1 VNINGWWR
9 RRSLRL
15 RVTALATAVLTTGLL
30 GGTVALAWLF
40 VHARVNTIDHTLQA
54 EMTVIT
60 QLAASGDLP
69 APLPAPPAGT
79 TFAQV
84 VDGADTVLAATLSV
98 SRVVPVL
105 PLAQINRLP
114 SRAFTTSASTLGP
127 SPLRVRAQ
135 ATTLRGVPVT
145 VIVGVPFG
153 DESSMLK
160 ALRHLLFVV
169 LPLVILAAAAATW
182 LAVASALRPV
192 DELRAAADEVE
203 VGVGAA
209 PPTLAVPFGGH
220 ELRRLGD
227 TLNRM
232 LARLHAAG
240 EQQRTFIADAAHE
253 LRSPIASLQTQLE
266 VAIETDA
273 AGTSW
278 PLIATD
284 LLADVQRLSRTADDL
299 LLLARLDANPAR
311 GRQDVDVGKLVDPA
325 GPSQVVEGDETALRR
340 LLDNLVSNSRR
351 HAGRVEVVA
360 VEAGADVLVIVD
372 DDGPGIAVHDRER
385 VFDRWVRLDE
395 GRSSDAGGSGLGL
408 PIARAIARAHGGDI
422 VLGESPL
429 GGLRVTVSLPRH
441 AVSPYVP

>member
-1 VNINGWWR
+1 VSIDGWWR
-9 RRSLRL
+9 QRSLRL
-15 RVTALATAVLTTGLL
+15 RVTALATAVLTAGLL
-30 GGTVALAWLF
+30 CGTVALAWLF
-40 VHARVNTIDHTLQA
+40 VHARVATIDHTLQA
-54 EMTVIT
+54 EMTVIR

-69 APLPAPPAGT
+69 APLPSPAAGT

-84 VDGADTVLAATLSV
+84 VDSADTVLAATSSV

-105 PLAQINRLP
+105 PLAQINRAH
-114 SRAFTTSASTLGP
+114 RTFTTTASTLGP
-127 SPLRVRAQ
+127 SPLRIRVQ
-135 ATTLRGVPVT
+135 AATLRGVPVT

-153 DESSMLK
+153 DESSMLS

-192 DELRAAADEVE
+192 DELRAAADAVD

-209 PPTLAVPFGGH
+209 PPSLAVPFGGH

-253 LRSPIASLQTQLE
+253 LRSPVASLQTQLE
-266 VAIETDA
+266 VAIETGA

-278 PLIATD
+278 PSIAAD
-284 LLADVQRLSRTADDL
+284 LLTDVQRLSRTADDL

-311 GRQDVDVGKLVDPA
+311 VRQQVDIGKLVDPA
-325 GPSQVVEGDETALRR
+325 ASSCFVDGDEVALRR
-340 LLDNLVSNSRR
+340 MLDNVVSNARR
-351 HAGRVEVVA
+351 HASHVKVSAHELT
-360 VEAGADVLVIVD
+360 ADVLITVD
-372 DDGPGIAVHDRER
+372 DDGPGIALQDRER
-385 VFDRWVRLDE
+385 VFDRWVRLDA

-408 PIARAIARAHGGDI
+408 PIARGIARAHGGDV

-441 AVSPYVP
+441 VAD

>member
-1 VNINGWWR
+1 VSINGWWR
-9 RRSLRL
+9 QRSLRL
-15 RVTALATAVLTTGLL
+15 RVTALATAVLTAGLL
-30 GGTVALAWLF
+30 CGTVALAWLF
-40 VHARVNTIDHTLQA
+40 VHARVATIDHTLQA
-54 EMTVIT
+54 EMTVIR

-69 APLPAPPAGT
+69 VPLPAPAAGT

-84 VDGADTVLAATLSV
+84 VDSADTVLAATSSV

-105 PLAQINRLP
+105 PLGQISHV
-114 SRAFTTSASTLGP
+114 SRTFTTTASTLGP
-127 SPLRVRAQ
+127 SPLRLRVQ

-153 DESSMLK
+153 DESSMLS

-192 DELRAAADEVE
+192 DELRAAADAVD

-209 PPTLAVPFGGH
+209 PPSLAMPSGGH

-232 LARLHAAG
+232 LARLHSAG

-253 LRSPIASLQTQLE
+253 LRSPVASLQTQLE

-278 PLIATD
+278 PSVAAD
-284 LLADVQRLSRTADDL
+284 LLTDVQRLSRTADDL
-299 LLLARLDANPAR
+299 LLLARLDANPTR
-311 GRQDVDVGKLVDPA
+311 VRQRIDIGKLVESA
-325 GPSQVVEGDETALRR
+325 GPSCVVEGDEVALRR
-340 LLDNLVSNSRR
+340 MLDNVVGNARR
-351 HAGRVEVVA
+351 HASRVEVSA
-360 VEAGADVLVIVD
+360 HELAADVLITVD
-372 DDGPGIAVHDRER
+372 DDGPGIAAQDRER
-385 VFDRWVRLDE
+385 VFDRWVRLDA

-408 PIARAIARAHGGDI
+408 PIARGIARAHGGDM
-422 VLGESPL
+422 VLGESPF

-441 AVSPYVP
+441 AADL